1 MMILSVLLFITA
13 TIASEGDCPNPGLAM
28 CNLNLHLEDQSGPV
42 CDIVAFEGCEEK
54 FSDLT
59 AESWADLYTTF
70 ECYCE
75 QPEIQQFLKTSALP
89 AVIVFDQISNE
100 YQHDYSIATRRNLQ
114 EWGWEEWLN
123 FGISTAI
130 GVGGLVIS
138 LFGRRE
144 LMLTSQPVTFEFNEI
159 FHTCNAMNVPTSF
172 CGQYM
177 SENAFEFSEVCGS
190 DLSCEHNLDSLME
203 ILESA
208 KSTTLAQVESH
219 TECPDLG
226 MGFCLIRNILDGKF
240 GPVCDNLDAVVID
253 NCESH
258 FAGMNA
264 EDFNAMY
271 DSSNMDCFCSRD
283 DVQMELSKARP
294 DVILF
299 DSIMVTS
306 HVALPSRRNL
316 EAWGWEDWLSFGV
329 EIAIGIA
336 EIFIGRRNL
345 DAAVVAHFDYGNIV
359 EVCSHYSA
367 FDMCEMPAESIVKQF
382 EFLCLGEAE
391 CEVSVKDLN
400 KLLKNNHA
408 KPVTGC

>member
-1 MMILSVLLFITA
+1 M
-13 TIASEGDCPNPGLAM
+13 G
-28 CNLNLHLEDQSGPV
+28 ED
-42 CDIVAFEGCEEK
+42 CEEK

-75 QPEIQQFLKTSALP
+75 QPEIQQFLKTAALP
-89 AVIVFDQISNE
+89 AVVVFDQISNE
-100 YQHDYSIATRRNLQ
+100 YQHDYSVATRRNLG
-114 EWGWEEWLN
+114 WGWEDWLN

-130 GVGGLVIS
+130 GVAGVVIS
-138 LFGRRE
+138 LAGRRE
-144 LMLTSQPVTFEFNEI
+144 LTLTAQPVTFDFNEI

-177 SENAFEFSEVCGS
+177 SENAYEFSQFCGS
-190 DLSCEHNLDSLME
+190 DLSCEHNLDS
-203 ILESA
+203 
-208 KSTTLAQVESH
+208 V
-219 TECPDLG
+219 
-226 MGFCLIRNILDGKF
+226 MGFCLIRRILDGKF
-240 GPVCDNLDAVVID
+240 GPVCDNLDFTVMD
-253 NCESH
+253 NCESQ
-258 FAGMNA
+258 FQGMNA

-283 DVQMELSKARP
+283 DVQMELNKARP

-299 DSIMVTS
+299 DSIMAHS
-306 HVALPSRRNL
+306 HVALPSRRAL
-316 EAWGWEDWLSFGV
+316 GWGWEDWLSFGV
-329 EIAIGIA
+329 EVALGIA
-336 EIFIGRRNL
+336 GLFGRRNL
-345 DAAVVAHFDYGNIV
+345 DAAVVAHFEYGNIV

-400 KLLKNNHA
+400 KLLKNNYA
-408 KPVTGC
+408 KPVTEC